1 MMRIRTATA
10 AGAAAAAL
18 AGMVLAVPAAAAP
31 VRTDVERE
39 KNGRCTATS
48 YWDLNLEKERGR
60 IDIDVDIESLQA
72 GEQWTVKITH
82 NGRTVF
88 DRTRLTDDEGE
99 LDVDRTVR
107 NKKGRDTIA
116 FTARSSAGETCRGSL
131 RI

>member
-1 MMRIRTATA
+1 MRIRTATA
-10 AGAAAAAL
+10 AATAAAAM

-39 KNGRCTATS
+39 KGGRCSATS
-48 YWDLNLEKERGR
+48 YWDLSLEKERGR
-60 IDIDVDIESLQA
+60 IEIDVDIDSRQA
-72 GEQWTVKITH
+72 GEQWTVKVTH

-88 DRTRLTDDEGE
+88 NRTRSTDDEGE

-107 NKKGRDTIA
+107 NKKGTDTIS
-116 FTARSSAGETCRGSL
+116 FTARSSAGETCSGRL

>member
-18 AGMVLAVPAAAAP
+18 AGMVLAVPAGAAP
-31 VRTDVERE
+31 VRADVERE
-39 KNGRCTATS
+39 KGGRCSATS
-48 YWDLNLEKERGR
+48 FWDLSLEKERGR
-60 IDIDVDIESLQA
+60 IDVDVDIESRQA
-72 GEQWTVKITH
+72 GERWTVKVTH

-88 DRTRLTDDEGE
+88 NRTRVTDDEGE

-107 NKKGRDTIA
+107 NKKGKDTIA